1 MNDLGPEASVG
12 KWRNSGISADSGGGH
27 ATPAAGAS
35 KPEKRL
41 GSGRNSEN
49 SSMPERP
56 DRQPRARSESRT
68 SCEEPMEPMPMR
80 KPCIRARV
88 SRPSDQRIPT
98 LKSIPIPSARSQ
110 GIRHVQRRTLPWM
123 THRSGRHVL
132 GRIFPVLSPISWNLA
147 RSHRFHTIPKA
158 HGQAG

>member
-1 MNDLGPEASVG
+1 
-12 KWRNSGISADSGGGH
+12 
-27 ATPAAGAS
+27 
-35 KPEKRL
+35 
-41 GSGRNSEN
+41 
-49 SSMPERP
+49 
-56 DRQPRARSESRT
+56 
-68 SCEEPMEPMPMR
+68 MR

-110 GIRHVQRRTLPWM
+110 DIRHVQRRTLPWM
-123 THRSGRHVL
+123 THRSGRHML

-147 RSHRFHTIPKA
+147 RSHRFHAIPKA